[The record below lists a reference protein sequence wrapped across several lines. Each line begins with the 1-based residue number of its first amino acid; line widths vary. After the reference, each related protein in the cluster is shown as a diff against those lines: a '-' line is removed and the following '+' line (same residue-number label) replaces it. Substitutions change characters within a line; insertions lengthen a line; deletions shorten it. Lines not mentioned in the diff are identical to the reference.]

1 MVFKSDKQRK
11 KVMALLKGGTKSSVN
26 PQVVGRINV
35 NPSTTITVNEQVRER
50 KNLGKALRL
59 LLSDNIGSAR
69 FFNKAEIKK
78 HKIPFTDAE
87 LDKLDRDLGKIPNKR
102 IEDVVAGD
110 EEDGKLAMRKHPPL
124 RKLDKILGIVF
135 EDII

>member
-1 MVFKSDKQRK
+1 MR
-11 KVMALLKGGTKSSVN
+11 GGTKSSVN
-26 PQVVGRINV
+26 PQIVKRIV
-35 NPSTTITVNEQVRER
+35 PQTTTITISEQGRER

-59 LLSDNIGSAR
+59 LLSDNIASTS
-69 FFNKAEIKK
+69 FFNTAQIKK
-78 HKIPFTDAE
+78 HKLPFTEAE

-124 RKLDKILGIVF
+124 RKLDKILGIIF
-135 EDII
+135 DDII